1 MFVFALK
8 ICILFLH
15 SLASTGLENT
25 NLSPHTSPTRLPI
38 LSLRGGAECHE
49 REGAREDDCE
59 DTRIFVT
66 LAHFLPK
73 KKLRMVE
80 PLARALENIGIHA
93 TIRPLDLFQ
102 TPLSATNTT
111 TTSSCD
117 VLISHVKHLL
127 GEEHC
132 SADARDSLKALELW
146 EKDNPH
152 VVILDPLSAQRF
164 LTSRHR
170 IARALENAVVEG
182 SEQDG
187 DEEQVGQQEQERK
200 EQQEEQEVISLSRN
214 MHATYEE
221 VWMQK

>member
-1 MFVFALK
+1 MFAFALK
-8 ICILFLH
+8 VCIVCLH
-15 SLASTGLENT
+15 SLASGVQMGFENT
-25 NLSPHTSPTRLPI
+25 NLSPHTSPARLPI
-38 LSLRGGAECHE
+38 LSLRGGAEFHK
-49 REGAREDDCE
+49 REGARENDCE

-93 TIRPLDLFQ
+93 TIKPLDLFQ
-102 TPLSATNTT
+102 TPLSSTNTT

-132 SADARDSLKALELW
+132 SADARDTLKALELW

-182 SEQDG
+182 SEQ
-187 DEEQVGQQEQERK
+187 EEQERK
-200 EQQEEQEVISLSRN
+200 EQQEQQEAISLSRN
-214 MHATYEE
+214 MHATYQK

>member
-1 MFVFALK
+1 MLLMFAFALK
-8 ICILFLH
+8 VCIVCLH
-15 SLASTGLENT
+15 SLASSVQIGFENT
-25 NLSPHTSPTRLPI
+25 NLSPHTSPARLPI
-38 LSLRGGAECHE
+38 LSLRGGAQCHK

-93 TIRPLDLFQ
+93 TIKPLDLFQ

-111 TTSSCD
+111 ATSSCD

-132 SADARDSLKALELW
+132 SADARDTLKALELW

-182 SEQDG
+182 SEQ
-187 DEEQVGQQEQERK
+187 EEQERK
-200 EQQEEQEVISLSRN
+200 EQQEQQEAISLSRN
-214 MHATYEE
+214 MNATYQK